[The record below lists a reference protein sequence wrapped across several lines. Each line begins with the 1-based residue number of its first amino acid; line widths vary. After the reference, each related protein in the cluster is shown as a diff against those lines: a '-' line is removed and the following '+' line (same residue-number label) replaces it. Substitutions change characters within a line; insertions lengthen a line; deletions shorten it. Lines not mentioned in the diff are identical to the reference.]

1 VIESITKDGVAVLA
15 MRHGKANAL
24 DTELCQAL
32 CGALDDAAAGGAAS
46 VVLTGVG
53 TVFSAGVD
61 LKRVVAG
68 REGYVAA
75 FLPELRRAFTCLA
88 TFELPVVAAVN
99 GHAIA
104 GGFILSAAADWAV
117 MAEGPGRAGVTE
129 LLVGV
134 PFPAVALELLRLR
147 AGDAQAR
154 PLVLSGAT
162 FGAGEALARGLVDE
176 AVPAAEL
183 ASRSLA
189 AARRLAELGPAFGLT
204 KRQLRQRFLR
214 RVHDLAV
221 LDAEVDAIWQAPPTL
236 ERIRSFMTSLK
247 ISRDPSKASPGTA
260 DKRIGLPAFRSRS
273 TTTAGPR
280 PSREIRPF
288 CTVGG
293 TSGITSRGIQIR
305 SFWSA

>member
-1 VIESITKDGVAVLA
+1 VIESTTTDGVAVLA
-15 MRHGKANAL
+15 MRHGTVNAL

-32 CGALDDAAAGGAAS
+32 CSALDEAAAGGAAA
-46 VVLTGVG
+46 VVLTGAG
-53 TVFSAGVD
+53 PVFSAGVD
-61 LKRVVAG
+61 LKRVTAG

-75 FLPELRRAFTCLA
+75 FLPELRRAFTRLA

-104 GGFILSAAADWAV
+104 GGFILAAAADWAV

-154 PLVLSGAT
+154 PLALSGAT
-162 FGAGEALARGLVDE
+162 FGASQALARGLVDE
-176 AVPAAEL
+176 AVLAADL
-183 ASRSLA
+183 ADRSLA
-189 AARRLAELGPAFGLT
+189 AAQRLAAMGPAFALT
-204 KRQLRQRFLR
+204 KRQLRRRLLA

-236 ERIRSFMTSLK
+236 QRIRSFMTSLK
-247 ISRDPSKASPGTA
+247 
-260 DKRIGLPAFRSRS
+260 
-273 TTTAGPR
+273 
-280 PSREIRPF
+280 
-288 CTVGG
+288 
-293 TSGITSRGIQIR
+293 
-305 SFWSA
+305 